1 MGWVNRLA
9 RVLPL
14 FLLVGL
20 VGLPQGGPGTPA
32 AAASVAERPN
42 VLIILTDDQRTD
54 TMQVMPRTQ
63 GWFGAGGTAFSNAF
77 ATTPLCCPSRA
88 NVMTGQYA
96 HNNGVDNNYEAEDL
110 DERST
115 IQRYLQEAGYFTGIV
130 GKYLNAWDL
139 ARDPAYFSR
148 WAIQNHGYTDRPYN
162 IDGNQKKVKKYTTDF
177 IRKTAIKL
185 LRWFEREDGRPWYLY
200 LTPFAPHHPYTPA
213 KRHRKAK
220 VGKWAP
226 NPAVLEIDES
236 DKPPVVQSWDITM
249 SEAKTTRRQQLRSLL
264 AVDELVNK
272 VLLEMNRLGEQD
284 TIAVYMSDNGF
295 FWGEHGLID
304 KRWPYMQSA
313 RIPMYLRWPG
323 HVPGG
328 VIDPRPAGTID
339 VLPTMLAAAGVAP
352 DQEAYPVDGRS
363 LLQPGTRTRMMIEHF
378 VDPLIPDIPDWA
390 SIVTPEYQY
399 VEYYEETAGEAV
411 TFREYYDLVADPW
424 QLDNLLE
431 DDDRSDP
438 PPDEIVRLS
447 VRLGRD
453 RRCEGTSG
461 AGACP

>member
-1 MGWVNRLA
+1 MGWVNHLA

-14 FLLVGL
+14 LLLVGL
-20 VGLPQGGPGTPA
+20 VGLPQGGRGTPA
-32 AAASVAERPN
+32 SAATAEQPN

-54 TMQVMPRTQ
+54 TMGVMPRTLS
-63 GWFGAGGTAFSNAF
+63 WFQAGGTALSNAF

-115 IQRYLQEAGYFTGIV
+115 IQRYLQEAGYFTGIA

-139 ARDPAYFSR
+139 ARNPAYFSR

-162 IDGNQKKVKKYTTDF
+162 IDGQQKKVKKYTTDF
-177 IRKTAIKL
+177 IRKTAIKF
-185 LRWFEREDGRPWYLY
+185 LRWFERDDARPWYLY

-220 VGKWAP
+220 VGPWTP
-226 NPAVLEIDES
+226 NPAVLEVDES
-236 DKPPVVQSWDITM
+236 DKPPVVQSWDITLG
-249 SEAKTTRRQQLRSLL
+249 EAKKTRRQQLRSLL

-272 VLLEMNRLGEQD
+272 VLLEMNRLHEGD
-284 TIAVYMSDNGF
+284 TIAIYMSDNGF
-295 FWGEHGLID
+295 FWGEHGLVD

-313 RIPMYLRWPG
+313 RIPMFVRWPG
-323 HVPGG
+323 HVASG
-328 VIDPRPAGTID
+328 VTDARLAGTID
-339 VLPTMLAAAGVAP
+339 VLPTVLQAAGVAP
-352 DQEAYPVDGRS
+352 DQETYPVDGRS
-363 LLQPGTRTRMMIEHF
+363 LLQPGTRSRMMIEHF
-378 VDPLIPDIPDWA
+378 VDPLIPAIPDWA
-390 SIVTPEYQY
+390 SIVTPQYQY
-399 VEYYEETAGEAV
+399 VEYYDGTTGEAV

-431 DDDRSDP
+431 DGDDSEP
-438 PPDEIVRLS
+438 PPRDVVRLS

-453 RRCEGTSG
+453 RRCEGTTG
-461 AGACP
+461 PGACP